1 MHPITAE
8 DPAWI
13 GPYRLLGRLGAG
25 GMGRVYLARSEG
37 GRTVAVKLVLRE
49 LARDDEF
56 RRRFAQEVAAA
67 RRVGGQWTAPVLDA
81 DTDADVPWVATG
93 YVPGPSLT
101 EVVDRDH
108 GPLPDTSV
116 RALASGLSQALAS
129 IHAVGLVHRDLKPSN
144 ILVTVDGPRVIDFGI
159 ARALDGRSAAADVRT
174 RTGVMVGS
182 PGFMSP
188 EQVRGESVTA
198 ASDVFCLGAVLAYAA
213 TGRTPFGGADS
224 GVHTVLYRIAQE
236 EPDLEGVPSKVA
248 GLVRACLIK
257 DPAGRPTVAELV
269 DATRDAEPAG
279 AWLPGALLAQLGQ
292 RAARLLDT
300 EAPQADRRAP
310 QPHTPQPHTPH
321 VPGPR
326 APHTAVP
333 DASPA
338 LAATHGPSPYGPTAL
353 STPPTPPPGPY
364 GPVQHSPYG
373 PRPVHNAP
381 HPQTYAPLPPPAPA
395 RGGGRTALIVTCSV
409 LGGILLVPVILIII
423 GILVD
428 KDDKAETP
436 EIRKIEGAVPD
447 QYLGSWEGVIRT
459 ASGERV
465 HGRFEIRQGE
475 RNMPVAKVRLTR
487 PRALCEGE
495 SPLRTVDDEK
505 ITLGAGTRTRAV
517 PKGTEDCA
525 PPPPLTLAARTDGKL
540 DWRMDGA
547 KAVLEPSTTQ
557 RTAVHPKYLGTW
569 QLGAARADDRL
580 RITIEQGDVG
590 KQVATATGAGR
601 HKDCTWVSVLAGA
614 HNDRLVLS
622 PLEPSTSS
630 CPVRGRMVITPAGE
644 GKLYVTRGDETG
656 GGALEELTRV
666 EP

>member
-37 GRTVAVKLVLRE
+37 GRTVAVKLVLQE
-49 LARDDEF
+49 LARDEEF

-188 EQVRGESVTA
+188 EQVRGESVTQ

-236 EPDLEGVPSKVA
+236 DPDLEGVPPKVA

-257 DPAGRPTVAELV
+257 DPAARPTVAELV
-269 DATRDAEPAG
+269 EATRDAEPAG

-292 RAARLLDT
+292 RAARLLDA
-300 EAPQADRRAP
+300 EAPQAA
-310 QPHTPQPHTPH
+310 
-321 VPGPR
+321 PR
-326 APHTAVP
+326 APHAAQQHHPHHQAAPAPGPAT
-333 DASPA
+333 A
-338 LAATHGPSPYGPTAL
+338 LAPTPAPSPYGPTAL
-353 STPPTPPPGPY
+353 GTPPPGPGPSPY
-364 GPVQHSPYG
+364 GPVPHSPYG
-373 PRPVHNAP
+373 PPPLQHAP
-381 HPQTYAPLPPPAPA
+381 HPRTYAPLPPPAPA

-423 GILVD
+423 GILTEKED
-428 KDDKAETP
+428 EKTP
-436 EIRKIEGAVPD
+436 EVRKIEGAVPD
-447 QYLGSWEGVIRT
+447 RYLGSWEGVIRL

-465 HGRFEIRQGE
+465 HGRFEIEQGE
-475 RNMPVAKVRLTR
+475 KNTPVAKVRLTGAK
-487 PRALCEGE
+487 ALCEGE
-495 SPLRTVDDEK
+495 SPLGTVDDEK
-505 ITLGAGTRTRAV
+505 ITLGAGERTRAV
-517 PKGTEDCA
+517 PKGSKECA
-525 PPPPLTLAARTDGKL
+525 PPPPMALAARTDGKL
-540 DWRMDGA
+540 DWRMEGA
-547 KAVLEPSTTQ
+547 KAVLEPSTAL

-569 QLGAARADDRL
+569 QLDAKDADDRL
-580 RITIEQGDVG
+580 KLTIEQGDVG

-601 HKDCTWVSVLAGA
+601 HKDCVWVSVLAGA

-622 PLEPSTSS
+622 PLEPSASS
-630 CPVRGRMVITPAGE
+630 CPVRGRMVLTPAGE
-644 GKLYVTRGDETG
+644 GKLYVTRGNSTG
-656 GGALEELTRV
+656 GGSMEELTRV

>member
-37 GRTVAVKLVLRE
+37 GRTVAVKLVLQE
-49 LARDDEF
+49 LARDEEF

-174 RTGVMVGS
+174 RTGVVVGS

-188 EQVRGESVTA
+188 EQVRGENVTQ

-224 GVHTVLYRIAQE
+224 GVHSVLYRIAQE
-236 EPDLEGVPSKVA
+236 DPDLEGVPSKVA

-257 DPAGRPTVAELV
+257 DPAARPTVAELV
-269 DATRDAEPAG
+269 EATRDAEPAG

-292 RAARLLDT
+292 RAARLLDA
-300 EAPQADRRAP
+300 EAPQAARQAP
-310 QPHTPQPHTPH
+310 QHQHAQPAVPA
-321 VPGPR
+321 PGP
-326 APHTAVP
+326 AT
-333 DASPA
+333 A
-338 LAATHGPSPYGPTAL
+338 LAPTPAPSPYGPTAL
-353 STPPTPPPGPY
+353 STPPPGPY
-364 GPVQHSPYG
+364 GPVPHSPYG
-373 PRPVHNAP
+373 PPPLQHAP

-395 RGGGRTALIVTCSV
+395 RSGGRTALIVTCSV

-423 GILVD
+423 GILVEKED
-428 KDDKAETP
+428 EKMP

-447 QYLGSWEGVIRT
+447 AYLGSWEGVIRL

-465 HGRFEIRQGE
+465 HGRFDIEQGE
-475 RNMPVAKVRLTR
+475 KNTPVATVRLTGAT
-487 PRALCEGE
+487 ALCEGE
-495 SPLRTVDDEK
+495 SPLGTVDDEK
-505 ITLGAGTRTRAV
+505 ITLGAGQKTRAV
-517 PKGTEDCA
+517 PKGSKECA
-525 PPPPLTLAARTDGKL
+525 PPPPLTLATRTDGKL
-540 DWRMDGA
+540 DWRMEGA
-547 KAVLEPSTTQ
+547 KAVLEPSTTRQ
-557 RTAVHPKYLGTW
+557 TAVHPKYLGTW
-569 QLGAARADDRL
+569 QLPAKHADDRL
-580 RITIEQGDVG
+580 KITIEQGDVG

-601 HKDCTWVSVLAGA
+601 HKDCVWVSVLAGA

-644 GKLYVTRGDETG
+644 GKLYVTRGSSTG